1 MLEYNHNSDDYLIN
15 PIIQRKIGD
24 RIKVACAAKA
34 VTPAQLQAV
43 LGLAAPQAIY
53 NWYNGRSVPSLDHMA
68 MLCQY
73 LGISIDL
80 IVYGDGKIGVDE
92 KG

>member
-1 MLEYNHNSDDYLIN
+1 MLEYNHNSVDYLIN
-15 PIIQRKIGD
+15 PINPRKIGD